1 MKITVLAAKPG
12 ILYSATELDSDQE
25 QNSQHWFERQG
36 NLRTHVLA
44 PNSGKVYG
52 RTLNLQEKSIY
63 RDMIKVSDAA
73 SQWSDPAY
81 AASIKFLDTT
91 ASDQKYDIVYTW
103 ILQFTHLKDS
113 ITMTLN

>member
-1 MKITVLAAKPG
+1 MRTN
-12 ILYSATELDSDQE
+12 ATNPEHQT
-25 QNSQHWFERQG
+25 QHRFERQG

-52 RTLNLQEKSIY
+52 RTLDLQENSIY

-73 SQWSDPAY
+73 SQWSDPTY